1 MEYISLL
8 ACSET
13 IFQLIDHLN
22 YQNNFW
28 RSSITEASMKVDTKL
43 ESLLFAQNRKEQE
56 RVYRK
61 YAIEQSLIGTQ
72 TIQYQSV
79 K

>member
-1 MEYISLL
+1 
-8 ACSET
+8 
-13 IFQLIDHLN
+13 
-22 YQNNFW
+22 
-28 RSSITEASMKVDTKL
+28 MKSDTKL
-43 ESLLFAQNRKEQE
+43 ESLLFAQNRMEQE

-72 TIQYQSV
+72 TIRYQSV